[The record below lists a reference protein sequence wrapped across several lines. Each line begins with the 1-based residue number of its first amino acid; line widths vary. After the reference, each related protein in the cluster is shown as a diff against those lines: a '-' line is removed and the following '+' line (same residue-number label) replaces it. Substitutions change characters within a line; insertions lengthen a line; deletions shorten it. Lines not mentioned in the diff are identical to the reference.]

1 MPDVKLWRAVNQALG
16 DEFKDRSE
24 LVLFGQDVASPGG
37 PYGVTRGLAAAYP
50 DRVRDTPISEAAIMG
65 CAVGAAASGLRPI
78 VDIMFADFLPL
89 AMDQLVNQAAK
100 QRFYLGDDGDLPL
113 VVHTLYGGRAGMG
126 PQHSQAL
133 EAWLCHTPGLRVVF
147 PATPQDAYDVMRVA
161 IDEPGPVV
169 VINAIAMLRD
179 TGDLVV
185 DDQWPERGRVASSR
199 QVRAGRQ
206 VTVVTYGATVSI
218 CEEAIEASGVDAEL
232 IDLRWLQP
240 WDRAAVARSLHETT
254 RLVVVHD
261 AVGPGGWASEIIT
274 AAIEDEFWRLDA
286 PPTRVTGA
294 ATPLPIRTSAWAP
307 LLPSVDD
314 VRAALEKV
322 CRA

>member
-1 MPDVKLWRAVNQALG
+1 MANVKLWRAVNQALE
-16 DEFKDRSE
+16 DELQNRPE
-24 LVLFGQDVASPGG
+24 LILLGEDIAEPGG
-37 PYGVTRGLAAAYP
+37 PYGVTRGLAASFP
-50 DRVRDTPISEAAIMG
+50 DRVRDTPISEAAILG
-65 CAVGAAASGLRPI
+65 CAVGAAASGLRPV
-78 VDIMFADFLPL
+78 VDIMFMDFLPL

-133 EAWLCHTPGLRVVF
+133 EAWLCHTPGLSVAF

-161 IDEPGPVV
+161 IAEPGPVV
-169 VINAIAMLRD
+169 VVNAIAMLRD
-179 TGDLVV
+179 TGSLTV
-185 DDQWPERGRVASSR
+185 DGKWPERGRVGTSR
-199 QVRAGRQ
+199 RVRAGAD
-206 VTVVTYGATVSI
+206 VTVVTYGATVSV
-218 CEEAIEASGVDAEL
+218 CEEAIADAGVDAEL

-240 WDRAAVARSLHETT
+240 WDRAAVARSVHQTT

-261 AVGPGGWASEIIT
+261 AVGPGGWATEIIT

-294 ATPLPIRTSAWAP
+294 PSPLPIGRSAWAP

-314 VRAALEKV
+314 VRAALAKV
-322 CRA
+322 STP